1 MTSTALPDF
10 LLSIH
15 QQLAEL
21 PDLRRKQG
29 RRYRQDAMLMLL
41 VLGFLRGLTTIQE
54 ILERTSYDQ
63 AILDYLGFERT
74 PSQGTYSGLFKKLPM
89 QAVNNVLMQVGAQLG
104 FAAEHFAVDGKT
116 IKGSLHKDRRMHLLN
131 IATPEGIPLSHA
143 ASAPAG
149 GEIVSALKQLK
160 KLDLTGKTIT
170 GDAMFAQKSLCE
182 TIEKKADS
190 GSSN

>member
-1 MTSTALPDF
+1 MTSEALPGF
-10 LLSIH
+10 LYSIH

-41 VLGFLRGLTTIQE
+41 VTGFLRGLKTVQE
-54 ILERTSYDQ
+54 ILERMSYDRE
-63 AILDYLGFERT
+63 ILDYLEFKRT

-104 FAAEHFAVDGKT
+104 FSSEHFAVDGKT
-116 IKGSLHKDRRMHLLN
+116 IKGSLHKDKRMHLVN
-131 IATPEGIPLSHA
+131 IATPEGIPLSHG
-143 ASAPAG
+143 ASEPGG
-149 GEIVSALKQLK
+149 GEIASALKQLK
-160 KLDLTGKTIT
+160 RLDLEEKIIT
-170 GDAMFAQKSLCE
+170 GDAMFAQKELCR
-182 TIEKKADS
+182 TIEKKVDS